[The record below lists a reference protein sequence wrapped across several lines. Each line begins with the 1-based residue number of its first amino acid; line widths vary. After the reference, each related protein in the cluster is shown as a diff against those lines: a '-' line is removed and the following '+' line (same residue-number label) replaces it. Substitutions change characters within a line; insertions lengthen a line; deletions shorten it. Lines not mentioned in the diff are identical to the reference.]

1 MTDDGP
7 ENVRYPKTL
16 PPQGAVLAHPI
27 IWEERVS
34 NVSVLRVLNV
44 LLRHPRA
51 TIAVPAGLAAVV
63 LIVSLLLPRSYSS
76 GVTFMPQAEESV
88 LSQFAG
94 FAADFG
100 IPLPTSSAGR
110 SPQFYESLLRTRGL
124 LTAAVV
130 TEYEFGVGK
139 GPDAERRTGTLIQLY
154 GLDDADSLQN
164 IEDAVERLRDDLSIE
179 ADATIGT
186 VRASVTTRWPDL
198 SHAVAE
204 RLLELVD
211 EFDAVTRRSQAAAER
226 SFTAERLASARSEL
240 REMEDTL
247 QAFVVLN
254 RRYDRA
260 PELRFEFERLERRVG
275 LRQQVVSSLA
285 VAHEEARIEEIR
297 DTPVLTIVDPPF
309 RPVGPDS
316 RHVGLNTIVALLLG
330 LFLGSTWALG
340 HEFVL
345 SARRTDPE
353 AVEEVARHAR
363 DLARIGRDVW
373 TRASAI
379 GTRRQGPT

>member
-7 ENVRYPKTL
+7 ENVRYPNTVA
-16 PPQGAVLAHPI
+16 PQGAVLAHPI
-27 IWEERVS
+27 IWEERV
-34 NVSVLRVLNV
+34 NDVSVLRILNV

-63 LIVSLLLPRSYSS
+63 LLVSLLLPRSYSS
-76 GVTFMPQAEESV
+76 GVTFMPQATESAF
-88 LSQFAG
+88 SQFAG

-100 IPLPTSSAGR
+100 IPLPMSSAGG

-124 LTAAVV
+124 LTAAVM
-130 TEYEFGVGK
+130 TEYEFGVGEE
-139 GPDAERRTGTLIQLY
+139 PDAERRTGTLIQLY
-154 GLDDADSLQN
+154 GLDGADSVQN
-164 IEDAVERLRDDLSIE
+164 IEDAVERLHDDLSIT

-198 SHAVAE
+198 SLAVAE

-211 EFDAVTRRSQAAAER
+211 EFDAVTRQSQAAAER
-226 SFTAERLASARSEL
+226 RFTAERLTSARSEL

-247 QAFVVLN
+247 QAFLLAN

-260 PELRFEFERLERRVG
+260 PELRFEFERLQRKVA

-285 VAHEEARIEEIR
+285 VSHEEARIEEIL
-297 DTPVLTIVDPPF
+297 DTPVLTIVDPPY
-309 RPVGPDS
+309 RPAEPDS
-316 RHVGLNTIVALLLG
+316 RRLGLRAFVALLLG
-330 LFLGSTWALG
+330 LFIGSMWALG

-345 SARRTDPE
+345 SARRTDPD
-353 AVEEVARHAR
+353 AVDEVARHAR
-363 DLARIGRDVW
+363 DLARFGKDVW
-373 TRASAI
+373 ARTRAT